1 MVRIGLL
8 SGSTSD
14 LDIILKIR
22 DELEAFQDWEICLV
36 LTAAVADRELFEI
49 SNNPVDPG
57 RTFRLKSHVS
67 HDRDLTFSSTF
78 ELCSRHFG
86 AVDYEAIVIV
96 GDRFEALAGAIA
108 SHYSNIPIVH
118 IHGGESTPN
127 SLDDLARHAISTFAS
142 LHFVATP
149 EARLRLLA
157 RAESPESVIF
167 SGPPAFDFIRRGE
180 WVSRSDL
187 AGDLGL
193 DPKLDWYLFSI
204 HPDSNIVSL
213 NVERAEIALREAIAL
228 GESEIIFTGANDDPG
243 GAEMN
248 IVWEQIS
255 SSVKN
260 LHYFKNLG
268 MSRFLSL
275 AKESRCVAGN
285 SSAILHEMPYLG
297 VPRVLIG
304 DRQFGRNVGAGFESA
319 GWSMSIGE
327 AITRAVSGQ
336 PATMR
341 HIDLSP
347 SRTIAQGIRNW
358 LVKANGTKG
367 AKYVSV

>member
-1 MVRIGLL
+1 MRIGLL

-14 LDIILKIR
+14 LDIVLKIR

-36 LTAAVADRELFEI
+36 LTAAVAEHELFEI
-49 SNNPVDPG
+49 SNIPIDPA

-86 AVDYEAIVIV
+86 HMDYDALVIV

-108 SHYSNIPIVH
+108 SHYSNIPIIH

-142 LHFVATP
+142 LHFVATQ
-149 EARLRLLA
+149 EARLRLLS

-167 SGPPAFDFIRRGE
+167 SGPPAFDFIRREE

-187 AGDLGL
+187 AVDLGL
-193 DPKLDWYLFSI
+193 DPQLDWYLFSI

-213 NVERAEIALREAIAL
+213 NIERAEIALREATAL
-228 GESEIIFTGANDDPG
+228 GSSEIVFTGANDDPG

-248 IVWEQIS
+248 VAWEQRS
-255 SSVKN
+255 SSIKN

-268 MSRFLSL
+268 MRRFLSL
-275 AKESRCVAGN
+275 AKESRCVVGN

-304 DRQFGRNVGAGFESA
+304 DRQIGRNVGAGFESA
-319 GWSMSIGE
+319 DWSKSIGE

-336 PATMR
+336 PASQR
-341 HIDLSP
+341 PLGASP
-347 SRTIAQGIRNW
+347 STVIAEGIRNW
-358 LVKANGTKG
+358 VLNSNGSKG